1 MELIRLIGRK
11 LLLSN
16 KWAPGIGFI
25 DSEKS
30 SSIDEVLESLAR
42 NDQIFSHADIEELR
56 SEFDAIFDRTIG
68 ANRESFFNSNYD
80 LGGKLAFLSYSL
92 IRIAKPRLVVETG
105 VAAGISST
113 LILSALSKNNYGTL
127 SSFDIT
133 NKVGELIPNDLKKL
147 WTLKVLNGLNL
158 KDKLRREVTEIK
170 HDFIFLHDSDH
181 ALKWQE
187 FELSLCI
194 STGRCRFF
202 LIDDVSAELVKFL
215 KKRFSQNNIF
225 LFQEVGKIS
234 AFAYL

>member
-25 DSEKS
+25 GSENS
-30 SSIDEVLESLAR
+30 SSINEVLESLAKY
-42 NDQIFSHADIEELR
+42 DQIFSHADIEEIR
-56 SEFDAIFDRTIG
+56 SEFDAIFDRTIS
-68 ANRESFFNSNYD
+68 ANRKSFFNSNYD
-80 LGGKLAFLSYSL
+80 LGEKLAFLSYSL

-133 NKVGELIPNDLKKL
+133 NKVGELIPNDLRKL

-158 KDKLRREVTEIK
+158 KDKLRREMMEIK

-187 FELSLCI
+187 FELSLCV
-194 STGRCRFF
+194 STGKCRFF
-202 LIDDVSAELVKFL
+202 LIDDVSVELVKFL